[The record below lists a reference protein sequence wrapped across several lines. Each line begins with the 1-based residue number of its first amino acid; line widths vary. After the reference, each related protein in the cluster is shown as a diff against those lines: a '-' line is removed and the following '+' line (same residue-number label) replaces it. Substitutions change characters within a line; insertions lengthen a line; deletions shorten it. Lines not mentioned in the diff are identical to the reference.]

1 MFDITEKTVEGGRCS
16 VDAAIRRGKRF
27 LSSGQIAYQS
37 TTATRQVQL
46 RCDIDWAHPDQF
58 RL

>member
-46 RCDIDWAHPDQF
+46 RCDID
-58 RL
+58 